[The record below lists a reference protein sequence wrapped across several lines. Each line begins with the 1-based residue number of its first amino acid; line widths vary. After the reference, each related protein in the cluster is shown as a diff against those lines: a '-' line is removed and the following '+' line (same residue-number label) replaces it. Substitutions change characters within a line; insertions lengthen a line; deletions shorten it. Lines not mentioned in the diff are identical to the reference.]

1 MSQFRKLLVKS
12 LEVGSIYVAY
22 SAKNKHLSRNGDKGV
37 FVKVVHT
44 TPQNVKVQVLGTT
57 IETAIAKLDTRDDA
71 WMYDPSGA
79 EVQVAARIADK
90 TAWPGFSPRMERE
103 GWDGKVFMFNADEL
117 HLIDDE
123 EHPHFG
129 VTLLRHE
136 GDTIDPEE
144 DAPYVN
150 TFLMSNIYPVN
161 PPEWRVPRAQ
171 RMGIGAIELPLPPK
185 PVAEQHNA
193 IINQLAPLFATIHSN
208 HRDENVSFA
217 KVSLTEDEKEWCF
230 NQQCH
235 HKIQASEDFKVEY
248 VLTMGFP
255 KEGKGGLWA
264 KDKAEGEALRFWITY
279 LTSYSPYADVF
290 LTKDVDFILEKGYIL
305 DASKPSRLV
314 VGACFATRQVW
325 EKGARARAFLE
336 LYKAGIPLHL
346 AHVFGSQCS
355 EFAGGK
361 MKFAQSGNNHSH
373 LHNERLSDKCII
385 NFVDCKPQYAGKPYN
400 ERPDATSNV
409 HGGTDGVDGMWSAS
423 FRTKPSPVY
432 AKLREIKGA
441 GSWGASLSVDEA
453 VERAADIIDDWAAK
467 VGI

>member
-1 MSQFRKLLVKS
+1 MATFRKLLVKS
-12 LEVGSIYVAY
+12 LEVGAIYVAY

-37 FVKVVHT
+37 FVKVVST

-71 WMYDPSGA
+71 WMYDPVGA
-79 EVQVAARIADK
+79 EVDVVARIADK
-90 TAWPGFSPRMERE
+90 AAWPGFSPRMERE
-103 GWDGKVFMFNADEL
+103 GWDGKVFTFKEDEL

-123 EHPHFG
+123 LHPHFG

-185 PVAEQHNA
+185 PVAGQHNA
-193 IINQLAPLFATIHSN
+193 IINQLAPLFKEIYSKHGN
-208 HRDENVSFA
+208 ENVSFT
-217 KVSLTEDEKEWCF
+217 KVNLSKNKHRLYSD
-230 NQQCH
+230 QACH
-235 HKIQASEDFKVEY
+235 ARMQTNEDFQVEY
-248 VLTMGFP
+248 ILTMGFP
-255 KEGKGGLWA
+255 KRSTRWA
-264 KDKAEGEALRFWITY
+264 TDKAEGEALHFWITY

-290 LTKDVDFILEKGYIL
+290 LTKDVDFILENGYVI

-325 EKGARARAFLE
+325 EKGARANAFLE

-355 EFAGGK
+355 EYKDGK
-361 MKFAQSGNNHSH
+361 MKFAQAGQQHSH
-373 LHNERLSDKCII
+373 LNNANLSDQCIV
-385 NFVDCKPQYAGKPYN
+385 NFIDCKPQYPGKSYN
-400 ERPDATSNV
+400 EDCNATQSC
-409 HGGTDGVDGMWSAS
+409 HGGRYGVDGMWSKDFYDKKS
-423 FRTKPSPVY
+423 GIY
-432 AKLREIKGA
+432 DKLKEIKGA
-441 GSWGASLSVDEA
+441 GSWGAALSIDEA
-453 VERAADIIDDWAAK
+453 VERAADIIDDWAGK
-467 VGI
+467 VGV